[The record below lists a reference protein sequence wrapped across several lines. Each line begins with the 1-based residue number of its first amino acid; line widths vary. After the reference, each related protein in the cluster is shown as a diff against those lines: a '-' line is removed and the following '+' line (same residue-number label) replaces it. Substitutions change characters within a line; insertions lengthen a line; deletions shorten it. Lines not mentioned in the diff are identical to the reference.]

1 MLSDNKEF
9 QRELIGS
16 MKNLVEEDRSCDIH
30 GGYIANLYSF
40 GGRLHESPC
49 PICFELQLKKEQ
61 EEERERIAAE
71 YKKAKIAAEQRQLEE
86 KTGAARIP
94 KRFQNK
100 TFADYIAETPQQQR
114 ALEDCRDYAH
124 NFPDNLAAGRCLI
137 LSGNVGTGKT
147 HLAAAIAGYIVRE
160 TEYTA
165 VFRSLHSIL
174 QAIKS
179 TYSNDAEFTEAEVLK
194 LFTDP
199 DLLIIDEVGA
209 TKSSEFEL
217 ATIFAIINTRYENN
231 LPTVVITNLEAAE
244 LKNAIGDRCTDRLRE
259 GGGRAI
265 AFNWESKRAEI

>member
-1 MLSDNKEF
+1 MHSDNKKF
-9 QRELIGS
+9 QRSVVAAMGS
-16 MKNLVEEDRSCDIH
+16 TNTISRVCDIH
-30 GGYIANLYSF
+30 GQYSASVF
-40 GGRLHESPC
+40 KLGGV
-49 PICFELQLKKEQ
+49 
-61 EEERERIAAE
+61 ERESKCPVCIEIDRSKQIRDEQIELENERKKLREKLEQQRI
-71 YKKAKIAAEQRQLEE
+71 EE

-94 KRFQNK
+94 KRFQGK

-114 ALEDCRDYAH
+114 VLEACTSYAR
-124 NFPDNLAAGRCLI
+124 NFSDNLEAGRCLI

-147 HLAAAIAGYIVRE
+147 HLAAAIADYLVRE

-165 VFRSLHSIL
+165 IFRSLHSIL

-179 TYSNDAEFTEAEVLK
+179 TYGGDSRVTEIDVLQSFTS
-194 LFTDP
+194 P

-217 ATIFAIINTRYENN
+217 ATLFAIINTRYENN

-265 AFNWESKRAEI
+265 AFNWESKRSEL

>member
-1 MLSDNKEF
+1 MHSDNKEF
-9 QRELIGS
+9 QLALIGS
-16 MKNLVEEDRSCDIH
+16 MKNPVKEGRSCDVH
-30 GGYIANLYSF
+30 GDYIAELYGF
-40 GGRLHESPC
+40 CGRQHESPC
-49 PICFELQLKKEQ
+49 PVCYELQLKKEQ
-61 EEERERIAAE
+61 DEENQRMAEERRNAKMAAD
-71 YKKAKIAAEQRQLEE
+71 QLRMEK

-100 TFADYIAETPQQQR
+100 TFADYIAETPPQQK
-114 ALEDCRDYAH
+114 ALEACTSYAH
-124 NFPDNLAAGRCLI
+124 NFPDNLDAGRCLI

-147 HLAAAIAGYIVRE
+147 HLAAAIADYIVRE

-179 TYSNDAEFTEAEVLK
+179 TYGGDAGFTESDVLQ

-217 ATIFAIINTRYENN
+217 ATLFAIINTRYENN
-231 LPTVVITNLEAAE
+231 SPTVVITNLEAAE
-244 LKNAIGDRCTDRLRE
+244 LKSAIGDRCTDRLRE
-259 GGGRAI
+259 GRGRAI
-265 AFNWESKRAEI
+265 AFNWESKRSGL

>member
-1 MLSDNKEF
+1 MHSDNVEF
-9 QRELIGS
+9 QSALIGS
-16 MKNLVEEDRSCDIH
+16 LKNPVKEDRRCDIH
-30 GGYIANLYSF
+30 GEYIANLYSL
-40 GGRLHESPC
+40 GGRQHESPC
-49 PICFELQLKKEQ
+49 PACFDLQLQKEQ

-71 YKKAKIAAEQRQLEE
+71 YKKAKVAAEQRQLEE

-114 ALEDCRDYAH
+114 ALEACRDYAH
-124 NFPDNLAAGRCLI
+124 NFSDNLAAGRCLI

-147 HLAAAIAGYIVRE
+147 HLAAAIADYIVRE

-165 VFRSLHSIL
+165 VFRSLYSIL

-179 TYSNDAEFTEAEVLK
+179 TYGGDTGFTESEVMQ
-194 LFTDP
+194 LFTSP

-231 LPTVVITNLEAAE
+231 LPTVVITNLGAAE
-244 LKNAIGDRCTDRLRE
+244 LKIAIGDRCTDRLRE

-265 AFNWESKRAEI
+265 AFNWESKRSEI

>member
-1 MLSDNKEF
+1 MHSKEL

-16 MKNLVEEDRSCDIH
+16 IINPVKEDRICDIH
-30 GGYIANLYSF
+30 GEYTADLYGF
-40 GGRLHESPC
+40 RGMQHESPC
-49 PICFELQLKKEQ
+49 PVCFELQLKKEE
-61 EEERERIAAE
+61 EEERQRMAE
-71 YKKAKIAAEQRQLEE
+71 EYRKAKIAAEQRRMEE

-114 ALEDCRDYAH
+114 ALEACTSYAH
-124 NFPDNLAAGRCLI
+124 NFSDNLAAGRCLI

-179 TYSNDAEFTEAEVLK
+179 TYGGNARFTESDVLQ

-217 ATIFAIINTRYENN
+217 ATLFAIINTRYENN
-231 LPTVVITNLEAAE
+231 LPTVVITNLEVAE
-244 LKNAIGDRCTDRLRE
+244 LKSAIGDRCTDRLRE

-265 AFNWESKRAEI
+265 AFNWESKRSEL

>member
-1 MLSDNKEF
+1 MHSDNKEF
-9 QRELIGS
+9 QRSVVAAMGS
-16 MKNLVEEDRSCDIH
+16 KNTVSRTCDIH
-30 GGYIANLYSF
+30 GQYSASVF
-40 GGRLHESPC
+40 KLGAVERKTPC
-49 PICFELQLKKEQ
+49 PECLDLQIKKEQ
-61 EEERERIAAE
+61 EEESQRMAEER
-71 YKKAKIAAEQRQLEE
+71 KNAKIAAEQRKLEE

-114 ALEDCRDYAH
+114 ALEACRNYAH
-124 NFPDNLAAGRCLI
+124 NFADNLDAGRCLI

-147 HLAAAIAGYIVRE
+147 HLAAAIADYIVRE

-179 TYSNDAEFTEAEVLK
+179 TYSNDAEFTETEVLQ
-194 LFTDP
+194 LLTDP

-217 ATIFAIINTRYENN
+217 ATIFSIINTRYENN

-265 AFNWESKRAEI
+265 AFNWESKRSEL

>member
-16 MKNLVEEDRSCDIH
+16 LKNPVKEDRRCDIH
-30 GGYIANLYSF
+30 GEYIANLYSL
-40 GGRLHESPC
+40 GGRQHESPC
-49 PICFELQLKKEQ
+49 PICFDLQLKKEQ

-71 YKKAKIAAEQRQLEE
+71 YKKAKIAAEQRKLEE

-94 KRFQNK
+94 KRFQGK
-100 TFADYIAETPQQQR
+100 TFADYIAETPQQQK
-114 ALEDCRDYAH
+114 ALETCTNYAH
-124 NFPDNLAAGRCLI
+124 NFADNLEAGRCLI
-137 LSGNVGTGKT
+137 LSGTVGTGKT
-147 HLAAAIAGYIVRE
+147 HLAAAIADYIVRE

-179 TYSNDAEFTEAEVLK
+179 TYDRDAKATESEVLK

-231 LPTVVITNLEAAE
+231 LPTVVITNLEASE

-259 GGGRAI
+259 GGGRAV
-265 AFNWESKRAEI
+265 AFNWESKRKEL

>member
-16 MKNLVEEDRSCDIH
+16 MKNLVKEDRSCDIH

-61 EEERERIAAE
+61 EEERERMAKE
-71 YKKAKIAAEQRQLEE
+71 RRDAKIAAEQRQLEE

-114 ALEDCRDYAH
+114 ALEACRDYAH
-124 NFPDNLAAGRCLI
+124 NFSDNLAAGRCLI

-147 HLAAAIAGYIVRE
+147 HLAAAIADYIVRE

-179 TYSNDAEFTEAEVLK
+179 TYGSDAGATESEVLQ

>member
-1 MLSDNKEF
+1 MRSDSKEF

-16 MKNLVEEDRSCDIH
+16 LKSPIKENRSCDIH
-30 GGYIANLYSF
+30 GEYIANLYSF
-40 GGRLHESPC
+40 GGRQHESPC
-49 PICFELQLKKEQ
+49 PACFDLQIKKAQ
-61 EEERERIAAE
+61 EEERERIAE
-71 YKKAKIAAEQRQLEE
+71 ERKNAKIAAKQRQLEE

-114 ALEDCRDYAH
+114 ALEACRDYAH
-124 NFPDNLAAGRCLI
+124 NFSDNLAAGRCLI

-147 HLAAAIAGYIVRE
+147 HLAAAIADYIVRE

-179 TYSNDAEFTEAEVLK
+179 TYGSDAQNTEGEVLQ
-194 LFTDP
+194 LFTSP

-217 ATIFAIINTRYENN
+217 ATIFAIINTRYEDN

-265 AFNWESKRAEI
+265 AFTWESKRAEI

>member
-16 MKNLVEEDRSCDIH
+16 LKNTVKEDRRCDIH
-30 GGYIANLYSF
+30 GEYIANLYSF
-40 GGRLHESPC
+40 GGRQHESPC
-49 PICFELQLKKEQ
+49 PICFDLQLKKEQ

-71 YKKAKIAAEQRQLEE
+71 YKKAKIAADQLRMEQ

-114 ALEDCRDYAH
+114 ALEACRDYAH
-124 NFPDNLAAGRCLI
+124 NFSDNLAAGRCLI

-147 HLAAAIAGYIVRE
+147 HLAAAIADYIVRE

-165 VFRSLHSIL
+165 VFSSLHSIL

-179 TYSNDAEFTEAEVLK
+179 TYGSDAQGTEGEVLK
-194 LFTDP
+194 LFTSP

-231 LPTVVITNLEAAE
+231 LPTVVITNLEAAG
-244 LKNAIGDRCTDRLRE
+244 LKKAIGDRCTDRFRE

-265 AFNWESKRAEI
+265 AFNWESKRKEL